1 MASLVHPNHFY
12 MENLSWVWLAA
23 TNKNRWVSYDESFPF
38 SWWFQPVWKTCVKL
52 EIFPKIGGNIKN
64 NWNHF
69 DNRTLP
75 VTRAKQLKPS
85 FQCALFIHNSETSL
99 YDEPDVA
106 RGMVGSS
113 NSCMNLQ
120 YYCWWFRNLANHL
133 GFTLNTGIKLPI
145 IYSNWCRISSIN
157 NNNWSHN
164 VADRSRWREKCGKY
178 LNGRTFELPCLVGQF
193 ILIHMVLCVY
203 YRESN
208 ITHISIKLSFLNI
221 LLMEEILLTS
231 WGW

>member
-1 MASLVHPNHFY
+1 MGPQCVIPTKIDGFPMMNHFH
-12 MENLSWVWLAA
+12 SV
-23 TNKNRWVSYDESFPF
+23 P
-38 SWWFQPVWKTCVKL
+38 SWWFQPVWKICAKL
-52 EIFPKIGGNIKN
+52 DIFSKIGVNIK
-64 NWNHF
+64 
-69 DNRTLP
+69 
-75 VTRAKQLKPS
+75 KQLKPPPS

-157 NNNWSHN
+157 NKNWPHN
-164 VADRSRWREKCGKY
+164 VADRSRWRAKCGKY
-178 LNGRTFELPCLVGQF
+178 LNGWTLGLPCLLGGSVYIDIHGF
-193 ILIHMVLCVY
+193 MRIL
-203 YRESN
+203 
-208 ITHISIKLSFLNI
+208 
-221 LLMEEILLTS
+221 
-231 WGW
+231 

>member
-1 MASLVHPNHFY
+1 M
-12 MENLSWVWLAA
+12 
-23 TNKNRWVSYDESFPF
+23 
-38 SWWFQPVWKTCVKL
+38 
-52 EIFPKIGGNIKN
+52 NIK
-64 NWNHF
+64 
-69 DNRTLP
+69 
-75 VTRAKQLKPS
+75 KQLKPPPS

-157 NNNWSHN
+157 NKNWPHN
-164 VADRSRWREKCGKY
+164 VADRSRWRGKMRQISEWLDFGVTMLAWWVSLY
-178 LNGRTFELPCLVGQF
+178 WYTRFYAYTIENQ
-193 ILIHMVLCVY
+193 ILHTY
-203 YRESN
+203 QSN
-208 ITHISIKLSFLNI
+208 FPS
-221 LLMEEILLTS
+221 
-231 WGW
+231 